1 MSGQRVIERLIH
13 GQKASDGD
21 GVRLLRSLGQG
32 PFARHDPF
40 LMLDEFRAD
49 ESDGRIGGFPPH
61 PHRGFETVTYMLAG
75 SMHHRDSLG
84 NEGTIGPGGVQW
96 MTAAGGII
104 HSEMPER
111 QEGQMHGFQ
120 LWINL
125 PAAHKMKAPRYQ
137 DIQADRVPEYAFED
151 VRLRVIAGSL
161 TFAGQT
167 LTGPVSDV
175 VTAPQYLDLYLAPGA
190 QITLP
195 IEAGR
200 NALIY
205 VHQGRVSTGVDS
217 LASVNA
223 GSAGLLSRGDEVTF
237 EAGDEGAGFLLL
249 AALPVGEPVVQHGP
263 FVMNT
268 REEIEQAIRDY
279 QNGDF
284 ERQDVALS

>member
-13 GQKASDGD
+13 GHKASDGD

-32 PFARHDPF
+32 PSARHDPF

-49 ESDGRIGGFPPH
+49 EADGRIGGFPPH

-75 SMHHRDSLG
+75 SMHHKDSLG

-111 QEGQMHGFQ
+111 QHGQMHGFQ

-125 PAAHKMKAPRYQ
+125 PAAHKMQAPRYQ
-137 DIQADRVPEYAFED
+137 DIQADQVPELECEGAR
-151 VRLRVIAGSL
+151 VRVIAGSL
-161 TFAGQT
+161 AFDGQT

-175 VTAPQYLDLYLAPGA
+175 VTAPQYLDLYLEPGA
-190 QITLP
+190 RITLP
-195 IEAGR
+195 IESDRSAM
-200 NALIY
+200 IY
-205 VHQGRVSTGVDS
+205 VHQGQVSTGEGS
-217 LASVNA
+217 LAPVSA
-223 GSAGLLSRGDEVTF
+223 GSAGLLSGGDAVTL
-237 EAGDEGAGFLLL
+237 EAGDEGAGLLLL
-249 AALPVGEPVVQHGP
+249 AAVPVDEPVVQHGP
-263 FVMNT
+263 FVMNS
-268 REEIEQAIRDY
+268 REEIEQAIRDF

>member
-1 MSGQRVIERLIH
+1 MSRQRVIERLIQ

-111 QEGQMHGFQ
+111 QGGQMHGFQ

-125 PAAHKMKAPRYQ
+125 PAADKMKAPRYQ
-137 DIQADRVPEYAFED
+137 DIQADRVPQQAFEGG
-151 VRLRVIAGSL
+151 RLRVMAGSITL
-161 TFAGQT
+161 GEQT
-167 LTGPVSDV
+167 LTGPVSGV
-175 VTAPQYLDLYLAPGA
+175 VTAPQYLDLTLEPGA
-190 QITLP
+190 RISLP
-195 IEAGR
+195 IEASR
-200 NALIY
+200 NALVY
-205 VHQGRVSTGVDS
+205 VHQGQVSTGEGS
-217 LASVNA
+217 LTPVGA
-223 GSAGLLSRGDEVTF
+223 GSAGLLSQGDEVTL

-249 AALPVGEPVVQHGP
+249 AALPVDEPVVQHGP

-268 REEIEQAIRDY
+268 REEIEQAIRDF